1 MEDNITN
8 NEETSNTYINITS
21 NDIVDCTI
29 CLQSILEC
37 DICETTC
44 NHIYCEKC
52 LEKWCKRGN
61 KYCPMCRREIEKYK
75 HNGEMTKLIM
85 VNRPSRLN
93 TVHIDIPEI
102 EEIPINYIQ
111 INKMRFYGL
120 KVFMAI
126 HMLYTLYY
134 MYNYSICRDNFNI
147 CYQILNKNNYTN

>member
-1 MEDNITN
+1 M
-8 NEETSNTYINITS
+8 INFLKRLLGIES
-21 NDIVDCTI
+21 LSERVRR
-29 CLQSILEC
+29 LERAQ
-37 DICETTC
+37 
-44 NHIYCEKC
+44 Y
-52 LEKWCKRGN
+52 WR
-61 KYCPMCRREIEKYK
+61 EKYK

-111 INKMRFYGL
+111 IKKMRFYGL